1 MSNEC
6 ANANWFYNLVS
17 KVERF
22 WCFALQARSTF
33 NVANNNLYLGC
44 NLKLWRWCFWNIF
57 IFQKHLENAMILI
70 PGEAKHKLPPI
81 SKGMHKKCAVFL
93 HLSLGDK
100 IFSTFVVMNLA
111 CVQPE
116 YMPVVVVGLLITKKA
131 FSIWKK
137 KNNFHEVASISEMVF
152 NVSYVLIFQTIFRI
166 WLHNLLYTKSSL
178 VVEASKA
185 NTFSF
190 LVLPGLTFWL
200 VFYENVCT
208 QSCFFFS
215 KKHSLETIWMKGPA
229 IQKSRCL

>member
-1 MSNEC
+1 
-6 ANANWFYNLVS
+6 
-17 KVERF
+17 
-22 WCFALQARSTF
+22 
-33 NVANNNLYLGC
+33 
-44 NLKLWRWCFWNIF
+44 
-57 IFQKHLENAMILI
+57 MILI

-116 YMPVVVVGLLITKKA
+116 YMPVIVAGLLITKKA
-131 FSIWKK
+131 FFCMKEKI
-137 KNNFHEVASISEMVF
+137 NFHEVASISEMVF
-152 NVSYVLIFQTIFRI
+152 NVPHVLIFKTIFRI
-166 WLHNLLYTKSSL
+166 WLHNLLYTQSSL

-208 QSCFFFS
+208 QSCFFFFS

-229 IQKSRCL
+229 IQKSRCLLYSE